1 MSEETVHT
9 STIFVGTVQ
18 VSRAFVSTIH
28 VATIHVCWAIT
39 HDKRSPVHDVPLVH
53 PRYNTEISP
62 VERRKTAKIII
73 IKNFNTFFLPVM
85 IAK

>member
-1 MSEETVHT
+1 MSGETVHT
-9 STIFVGTVQ
+9 STIFGVTVH
-18 VSRAFVSTIH
+18 VSTVFVSMIH
-28 VATIHVCWAIT
+28 VSMIHVCRVT
-39 HDKRSPVHDVPLVH
+39 FHDKRSPVHDVPFH